1 MPESIAEIPIVPI
14 SEGNLPQALGHDE
27 SGPSADTKVSR
38 GRSRSLSDT
47 IGEFFRPKKQRKQDL
62 TATPDEESGTL
73 LEGDDEQQQQEQQQQ
88 SSRSP

>member
-1 MPESIAEIPIVPI
+1 MPERIAEIPIVPV
-14 SEGNLPQALGHDE
+14 SEGNLPEALGHDE

-62 TATPDEESGTL
+62 TATPDEDSGTL
-73 LEGDDEQQQQEQQQQ
+73 LQGGDEQQQEQQQ

>member
-1 MPESIAEIPIVPI
+1 MPERIAELPIVPV
-14 SEGNLPQALGHDE
+14 SDDNLLEASGHDE

-47 IGEFFRPKKQRKQDL
+47 LGEFFRPKKHKKQD
-62 TATPDEESGTL
+62 AAAADEDSGNL
-73 LEGDDEQQQQEQQQQ
+73 LEDDDEQQ